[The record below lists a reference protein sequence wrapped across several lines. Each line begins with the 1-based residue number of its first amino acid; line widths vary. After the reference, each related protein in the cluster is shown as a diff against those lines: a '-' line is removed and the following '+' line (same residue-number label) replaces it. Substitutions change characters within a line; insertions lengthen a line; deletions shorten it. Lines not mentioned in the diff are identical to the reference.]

1 MAENEFHGFYHLL
14 QTEGISS
21 VLNERE
27 HDELVN
33 MKKNSPRLTLFWTVE
48 KLIK

>member
-33 MKKNSPRLTLFWTVE
+33 MKKTVQGSHCFGPL
-48 KLIK
+48 KS